1 MLIDIHGHCL
11 KNKDLPYRRG
21 DEPFVWPELLL
32 NMHKEIGIDRGVL
45 LPVIGPENTS
55 VTQTQRAARG

>member
-21 DEPFVWPELLL
+21 DEPCVRMYDKRPAD
-32 NMHKEIGIDRGVL
+32 EIGERFVDGDHAALVKFGLEVGGV
-45 LPVIGPENTS
+45 
-55 VTQTQRAARG
+55 A

>member
-32 NMHKEIGIDRGVL
+32 NMHKEIGIDHGVL
-45 LPVIGPENTS
+45 LPVIGPENT
-55 VTQTQRAARG
+55 

>member
-45 LPVIGPENTS
+45 LPACCCLSSGRKTRP
-55 VTQTQRAARG
+55 